1 MGRRGYLLFIVKA
14 FSWIP
19 ISSLGG
25 FGGLLIDQPFWVT
38 TSSEISTSLMFG

>member
-1 MGRRGYLLFIVKA
+1 VITFFIVRA

-25 FGGLLIDQPFWVT
+25 FGGLLVDQHFPPR
-38 TSSEISTSLMFG
+38 SAPP